1 MSGEPNQ
8 KNKNCQKKT
17 HDLSNSLTT
26 FTFRSRNRLAC
37 FNIKKQFLFIAIVSS
52 SYGERPGQRPLSTS
66 YLHERETPTV
76 ISGDRNSDANTNQ
89 TKQSQTTNSYD
100 NDHTNR
106 NNNDDSTDKSTADAL
121 KNPIDETNTVTS
133 STDNTTE

>member
-1 MSGEPNQ
+1 M
-8 KNKNCQKKT
+8 
-17 HDLSNSLTT
+17 
-26 FTFRSRNRLAC
+26 
-37 FNIKKQFLFIAIVSS
+37 
-52 SYGERPGQRPLSTS
+52 STS

-76 ISGDRNSDANTNQ
+76 ISGDSNSDANSNQ
-89 TKQSQTTNSYD
+89 TKQSQTTKSYD

-106 NNNDDSTDKSTADAL
+106 NNYDDSTDKISTADAL